1 MPLDQMIDPK
11 AQIQS
16 VSELEQMI
24 VQNNLPGQLKA
35 SLLSCKV
42 DELSPATLRDYDQKL
57 KALARFCVSVNVHDA
72 RAITASHIR
81 LLLLKLQETC
91 QPVSISDYY
100 RCVKRFFN
108 WMMAEGI
115 LEHNPKE
122 AVVIAV
128 YT

>member
-42 DELSPATLRDYDQKL
+42 DELSPATLRDYNQKL

-72 RAITASHIR
+72 RAITASHSPLLAQATGDMPTRLDQR
-81 LLLLKLQETC
+81 LL
-91 QPVSISDYY
+91 PV
-100 RCVKRFFN
+100 R
-108 WMMAEGI
+108 
-115 LEHNPKE
+115 KE
-122 AVVIAV
+122 VF
-128 YT
+128 